1 MSKYYGVYL
10 AYSKYEVLPQE
21 MCEDVNVPRFPPSIA
36 RTRIYDNKLDQLEAY
51 ANTMCSDSQTFEAD
65 TLDEAN
71 QKIKE
76 FKKNFL
82 DENWLKEN
90 IDL

>member
-1 MSKYYGVYL
+1 MHL
-10 AYSKYEVLPQE
+10 TAIHRIPVL
-21 MCEDVNVPRFPPSIA
+21 
-36 RTRIYDNKLDQLEAY
+36 L
-51 ANTMCSDSQTFEAD
+51 CSDSQTFEAD
-65 TLDEAN
+65 TLDEVN

-90 IDL
+90 IDI